1 MLKTDDTF
9 FLDFLRGLSAL
20 VVLVAHVQQILLN
33 PIWMPFSLTE
43 KNDILPFLYSQLGAF
58 AVMIFFVLSGFL
70 ITYSIFLNFK
80 NMQGGGFD
88 HSLYFSK
95 RMKRLY
101 PPLLLSQGVVLFV
114 FFVVYLCG
122 DTNADF
128 FATGKEL
135 YLARREIKFDAM
147 DYFGSMFFL
156 NTIVEGIKSP
166 VLNGPLWSVAQ
177 EFWFYVLAGLLVMSI
192 FNKKIIVLLLCVFDF
207 LCWQGNSFFFYGLMV
222 WLFGC
227 IIAILH
233 LLRFSE
239 KNKYVV
245 YALFVIALSAWLVLV
260 VQADNLFFK
269 NRQKFAFGIAF
280 AFLMLIL
287 LESELFKGRL
297 MAMWAAR
304 RIAKIAAY
312 SYTLYLV
319 HFPILIAIFIFTNKY
334 TQQNWWLVVAVA
346 AMSIV
351 LVMWLSAKM
360 ATLVEKGFKEKIA

>member
-1 MLKTDDTF
+1 MIKTDDTV
-9 FLDFLRGLSAL
+9 FLDFLRGGSAFI
-20 VVLVAHVQQILLN
+20 VLVAHVQQILLN
-33 PIWMPFSLTE
+33 PVWMPFSLTE
-43 KNDILPFLYSQLGAF
+43 KNEIFPLLYSQLGAF
-58 AVMIFFVLSGFL
+58 GVMIFFVLSGFL
-70 ITYSIFLNFK
+70 ITYSIFGNLK
-80 NMQGGGFD
+80 NMQGGGFN
-88 HSLYFSK
+88 HSLYFKK

-114 FFVVYLCG
+114 FFVIYLCG
-122 DTNADF
+122 ATSADF

-135 YLARREIKFDAM
+135 YLARSEIKFDAM

-156 NTIVEGIKSP
+156 NTIVDGVKSP

-177 EFWFYVLAGLLVMSI
+177 EFWFYVLAGLLVMSF
-192 FNKKIIVLLLCVFDF
+192 FNRKIIALLLCVFVF
-207 LCWQGNSFFFYGLMV
+207 LWWQGNSFFFYGLAV

-227 IIAILH
+227 LMAILH
-233 LLRFSE
+233 ISRFYE
-239 KNKYVV
+239 KNKYLV
-245 YALFVIALSAWLVLV
+245 YALFVVALSAWLVLIF
-260 VQADNLFFK
+260 QADNLFFK
-269 NRQKFAFGIAF
+269 HRQKFAFGIAF

-304 RIAKIAAY
+304 RIASIAAY

-334 TQQNWWLVVAVA
+334 TQQNWWLVVTVA
-346 AMSIV
+346 TISIV

-360 ATLVEKGFKEKIA
+360 ATLVERGFKEHIV